1 MIQKIICLIYEE
13 FDTPKG
19 NEKMFFVFKYLN
31 FENVNFSLLLEL
43 MGERERIVREGVVL
57 GVVRGV
63 ARADT
68 VPAGLESN

>member
-1 MIQKIICLIYEE
+1 MKRLA
-13 FDTPKG
+13 
-19 NEKMFFVFKYLN
+19 L
-31 FENVNFSLLLEL
+31 FSCFLLEL

>member
-1 MIQKIICLIYEE
+1 
-13 FDTPKG
+13 
-19 NEKMFFVFKYLN
+19 MFFVFKYLN